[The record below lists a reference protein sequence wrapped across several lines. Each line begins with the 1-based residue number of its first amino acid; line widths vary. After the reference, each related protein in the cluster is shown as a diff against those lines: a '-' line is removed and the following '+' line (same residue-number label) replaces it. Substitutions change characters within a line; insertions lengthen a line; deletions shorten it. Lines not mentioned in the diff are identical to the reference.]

1 MTLPDFPDWTTP
13 VQTIE
18 RVTQVTPGGT
28 TITAGAAPVSFD
40 TSDFAS
46 LVLSITPPAGV
57 LGNAYSLVAIWQE
70 SGADADAD
78 SVSMH
83 TLAVYSP
90 ALSRILWQLPVR
102 GSSVKLYLAGTS
114 ADTAHLNIT
123 GSNRA
128 LLGPTITRSSENI
141 AQTPLSDGRL
151 IASGTANNIPAGG
164 SLGGFYIPPVSR
176 AITVQLGIATAKC
189 EISLGGVQLAGGVVS
204 ELVLGDYAASQA
216 NPAFP
221 GIACPGV
228 GINLTIINNDT
239 VVRSP
244 TFRVWDVS

>member
-28 TITAGAAPVSFD
+28 TITAGDAPVSFD
-40 TSDFAS
+40 TADFAS
-46 LVLSITPPAGV
+46 LLLSITPPTGV
-57 LGNAYSLVAIWQE
+57 IGNAYSLLAIWQE
-70 SGADADAD
+70 SGGDADAD

-83 TLAVYSP
+83 TLTAYTP

-114 ADTAHLNIT
+114 PDTAHLTIT

-128 LLGPTITRSSENI
+128 LLGPTVTRSSENFTG
-141 AQTPLSDGRL
+141 TPLSDGKL
-151 IASGTANNIPAGG
+151 IASGTAGPIPAGG

-176 AITVQLGIATAKC
+176 AVTVQLGIATAKC
-189 EISLGGVQLAGGVVS
+189 EISLGGVQLAAGAVS
-204 ELVLGDYAASQA
+204 ELVLGDYVATQA
-216 NPAFP
+216 NPAFAEV
-221 GIACPGV
+221 ACPGI
-228 GINLTIINNDT
+228 GMNLTIVNNDT
-239 VVRSP
+239 VSRTP
-244 TFRVWDVS
+244 TYRVWDVS